1 MTKVEKSK
9 CEKLI
14 DEALRSARRSILYY
28 EEYEVLKGQS
38 GKEVDTLVRLRQS
51 DQNSGYAEGIHQALA
66 MLNYDGERME
76 ELAEAIGI

>member
-1 MTKVEKSK
+1 MTKAEKSK

-14 DEALRSARRSILYY
+14 DEALKSTQRGVAAY
-28 EEYEVLKGQS
+28 EEYEILTKS
-38 GKEVDTLVRLRQS
+38 GKEVDALVKLRQS
-51 DQNSGYAEGIHQALA
+51 DQNYGYAEGIHQALA